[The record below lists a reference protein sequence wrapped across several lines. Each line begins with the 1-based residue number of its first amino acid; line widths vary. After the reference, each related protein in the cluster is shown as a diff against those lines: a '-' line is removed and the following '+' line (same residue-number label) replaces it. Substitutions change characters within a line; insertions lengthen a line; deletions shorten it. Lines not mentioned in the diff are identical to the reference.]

1 MKPPVIS
8 VIFLTYNQESYV
20 RQALRSVLNQDYDDY
35 EIIIGDDDSSDGTP
49 GIIQSEVEGYRG
61 KVAVFSLRGARVLSA
76 TTGTGGVDIASLN
89 RGIYVMRAGAARMK
103 FVR

>member
-35 EIIIGDDDSSDGTP
+35 EKALEDS
-49 GIIQSEVEGYRG
+49 
-61 KVAVFSLRGARVLSA
+61 L
-76 TTGTGGVDIASLN
+76 VDALN
-89 RGIYVMRAGAARMK
+89 LI
-103 FVR
+103 